1 MVLGKKGRHR
11 LAGAALFFAAA
22 LLEAL
27 IARHAQT
34 NYAAIGWFA
43 PDVGYFFAF
52 CLLLVA
58 VFLAISAFRQR

>member
-1 MVLGKKGRHR
+1 MGKTRRHR
-11 LAGAALFFAAA
+11 LGGAALFLAAA

-34 NYAAIGWFA
+34 NYTSVPWFA
-43 PDVGYFFAF
+43 PDIGYFLAF

-58 VFLAISAFRQR
+58 VFLAISAFRER